1 MRNQALFISLAI
13 AAAGS
18 PPAFAEPTPQDAPHS
33 GVAAAAAN
41 SPPAEGSIATAVTPL
56 QPKVQAVLMQA
67 LSLIGVNYR
76 FGGNSIERGFDC
88 SGFVRYVFAEAA
100 EMNLPRNSY
109 AMSRLGVTIDK
120 DQLEPGD
127 LVFYNTLRRQFSH
140 VAIYLGEG
148 RFVHAPSRG
157 KQVEI
162 IDMADS
168 YWKKRYNG
176 ARRLLTV
183 E

>member
-1 MRNQALFISLAI
+1 
-13 AAAGS
+13 
-18 PPAFAEPTPQDAPHS
+18 
-33 GVAAAAAN
+33 
-41 SPPAEGSIATAVTPL
+41 
-56 QPKVQAVLMQA
+56 MQA